1 MNIGYV
7 GVEQNLPML
16 AAANSHTL
24 NPYLYVL
31 EGMAGYMGYLLSG
44 QGFFFFKS
52 KRTLKKLNKKISKI
66 SIEYPKYSTIQK
78 YVKKLPQ
85 TKKMLS
91 S

>member
-44 QGFFFFKS
+44 QGFLKKS
-52 KRTLKKLNKKISKI
+52 KRT
-66 SIEYPKYSTIQK
+66 
-78 YVKKLPQ
+78 
-85 TKKMLS
+85 
-91 S
+91 